1 MIYLDRSNGQEKT
14 WFITL
19 EQGCYPV
26 ETPEETTYFRRV
38 FERLRPLAT
47 SRLVIDNLFEPDLP
61 RELWEGDEV
70 TESLRLAGER
80 LDRLNLLPTPFPIEK
95 ILPERDLKHIN
106 RLYGIGGLS
115 YGNLSARKNESSF
128 WMSASGVDKSNL
140 IEIGRDLLLIKGYDP
155 DRKAMRISVP
165 PHVAPRRASVDAIE
179 HWMIYT
185 ENPTVGAIVH
195 IHAWMEGIPSTEINY
210 PCGTLQLAEAVA
222 EQIRQAEDPSRAI
235 VGLKNHGLTITG
247 RNLEDIFQRIEG
259 RILPQVPMS

>member
-1 MIYLDRSNGQEKT
+1 
-14 WFITL
+14 
-19 EQGCYPV
+19 
-26 ETPEETTYFRRV
+26 
-38 FERLRPLAT
+38 
-47 SRLVIDNLFEPDLP
+47 
-61 RELWEGDEV
+61 
-70 TESLRLAGER
+70 
-80 LDRLNLLPTPFPIEK
+80 
-95 ILPERDLKHIN
+95 
-106 RLYGIGGLS
+106 
-115 YGNLSARKNESSF
+115 
-128 WMSASGVDKSNL
+128 MSASGVDKSNL